1 MAVSASP
8 HHPSQDKAPS
18 AVNPYGLWPSPI
30 DGEQVARQA
39 TAYDAVH
46 TSGEAVY
53 WLETRPSQDGRA
65 VVVRWT
71 DDAGA
76 ADAVPAEFDVGS
88 RVHEYGGGAY
98 LPAGRTLF
106 ACSQSDQRLYRIDG
120 QRSPVPISPEPP
132 TPASLRYAD
141 LRLVSSGTL
150 LVCVRERHQGEGVV
164 NELVAVPAK
173 ASADPWVM
181 AGGHDFYAAPR
192 PSPDGR
198 RLGWLTWDRPCMPW
212 DGADLWVADLGPD
225 GRLGAAR
232 HVAGGPQESVVQPEW
247 DAEGVLHFVSDRS
260 GWWNLYRERHGQVE
274 PLLPMA
280 AEFADAP
287 WEFDYS
293 SYAFVGDGRI
303 ACRYRQHGR
312 DRLTLLDPET
322 GRLTDLSIPYT
333 SVKPYLRAVGD
344 RLAFIGASPTAS
356 SAVATLHVPTGH
368 LDVLAGAEVS
378 LDPAWVSVPKPIQFP
393 SRDGQTAHALYY
405 PPTNPEVTGPADAR
419 PPLLV
424 QAHPGPT
431 ADAKA
436 RLDLRTQ
443 FFTSRGFAVV
453 DVNYA
458 GSTGYGRGYRERL
471 TGQWGVLDV
480 ADCLDAARS
489 LVEAGEVDGRRLVI
503 SGESA
508 GGFTALCALA
518 SEDRLAAG
526 ASWFGIADLETFRHQ
541 APRSRRTSWPGWL
554 APIPRRR
561 PPTGPAPRCMPW
573 TGLPT
578 RCCWCMGWRTPWCH
592 RAKPRSW
599 PRRLRAGAFGT
610 SCLRSPER
618 GMGFVVPRASGVRS
632 RVELSFYLETL
643 GLTRGKSDAPLAT
656 DDAIAASSSDQRQ
669 GR

>member
-1 MAVSASP
+1 VAESASP
-8 HHPSQDKAPS
+8 QRPSRDKAPS

-30 DGEQVARQA
+30 DGDQVARQA

-46 TSGEAVY
+46 TSGEAVH

-71 DDAGA
+71 ADAGA

-120 QRSPVPISPEPP
+120 QRDPVPITPEPL

-141 LRLVSSGTL
+141 LRLVSSGAL
-150 LVCVRERHQGEGVV
+150 LVCVRERHQGALVV
-164 NELVAVPAK
+164 NELVALPTDG
-173 ASADPWVM
+173 SAEPWVV
-181 AGGHDFYAAPR
+181 ASGHDFYAAPR

-198 RLGWLTWDRPCMPW
+198 RLAWLTWDRPCMPW

-225 GRLGAAR
+225 GRLGPAR
-232 HVAGGPQESVVQPEW
+232 HIAGGPQESVVQPEW
-247 DAEGVLHFVSDRS
+247 NAAGVLHFVSDRS
-260 GWWNLYRERHGQVE
+260 DWWNLYRERHGQVE

-287 WEFDYS
+287 WELDYS
-293 SYAFVGDGRI
+293 SYAFVADGRI
-303 ACRYRQHGR
+303 ACRYRHRGR
-312 DRLTLLDPET
+312 DHLGLLDPQS
-322 GRLTDLSIPYT
+322 GRLTDLPIPYT
-333 SVKPYLRAVGD
+333 SLKPYLRAVGD
-344 RLAFIGASPTAS
+344 RLAFIGASPTAG
-356 SAVATLHVPTGH
+356 SAVATLHVPTGR
-368 LDVLAGAEVS
+368 LDVLAGAEGS
-378 LDPAWVSVPKPIQFP
+378 LDPAWVSVPKPIEFP
-393 SRDGQTAHALYY
+393 ARDGRAAHALYY
-405 PPTNPEVTGPADAR
+405 PPTNPEVAGPTAAR

-471 TGQWGVLDV
+471 TGEWGILDV

-489 LVEAGEVDGRRLVI
+489 LVQAGEVDRRRLVI
-503 SGESA
+503 SGESS
-508 GGFTALCALA
+508 GGFTALCTLA
-518 SEDRLAAG
+518 SDELFAAG
-526 ASWFGIADLETFRHQ
+526 VSRFGIAELETFRQQ
-541 APRSRRTSWPGWL
+541 APMFQAHELDRLVGPYPEAAATYRARSPLHAVDRIARPVLLVHGLEDTVVPPIQARAMAEALERRGVQHLLLIFPGEGHGF
-554 APIPRRR
+554 RR
-561 PPTGPAPRCMPW
+561 PESIR
-573 TGLPT
+573 
-578 RCCWCMGWRTPWCH
+578 
-592 RAKPRSW
+592 RA
-599 PRRLRAGAFGT
+599 L
-610 SCLRSPER
+610 E
-618 GMGFVVPRASGVRS
+618 VV
-632 RVELSFYLETL
+632 
-643 GLTRGKSDAPLAT
+643 
-656 DDAIAASSSDQRQ
+656 
-669 GR
+669 